1 MDRDDVIAQLS
12 DSGRTVLDRRPA
24 EGADAVFFGFR

>member
-12 DSGRTVLDRRPA
+12 GPGRTVLDRRPA
-24 EGADAVFFGFR
+24 EGADAVLSGFR